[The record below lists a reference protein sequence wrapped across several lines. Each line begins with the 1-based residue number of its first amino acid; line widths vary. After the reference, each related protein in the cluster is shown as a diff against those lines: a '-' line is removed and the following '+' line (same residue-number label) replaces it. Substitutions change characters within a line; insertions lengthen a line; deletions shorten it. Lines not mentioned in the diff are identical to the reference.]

1 MERVIVRS
9 SRRHWVVM
17 LIGSMTFVAAGVL
30 VLAMG
35 ANPLAAWS
43 AIVFF
48 GGCALVGT
56 WQILDSRPRLVIGE
70 RGVFDRTLKIGVIEW
85 QDINGAFVKRLQGNT
100 FVCLELRDPA
110 KYTGTLSPTG
120 RRLAEV
126 NRNLGF
132 TPISLNLTGLN
143 VDADRVCELLL
154 KEAAVRRVG
163 R

>member
-1 MERVIVRS
+1 
-9 SRRHWVVM
+9 M

-35 ANPLAAWS
+35 ANPLAASS

-48 GGCALVGT
+48 GGCALVGA
-56 WQILDSRPRLVIGE
+56 WQLLASRPRLVIGE

-85 QDINGAFVKRLQGNT
+85 HDINGAFVKRLRGNT

-110 KYTGTLSPTG
+110 KYTGTLPPIG
-120 RRLAEV
+120 RRRAEA

-132 TPISLNLTGLN
+132 TPISLNLTGLA
-143 VDADRVCELLL
+143 VDADRICELLL
-154 KEAAVRRVG
+154 KEAAVRRGG